1 MPGHIIKAHCVCG
14 FTGTV
19 EVGFEPPSSEFP
31 QGRELVAAFDATT
44 HELVSVERAEAERNG
59 MPVYENPYQE
69 KQDQNGQP
77 VSPPGEHARFL
88 CPECMNN
95 IMWFEL
101 LGTW

>member
-1 MPGHIIKAHCVCG
+1 
-14 FTGTV
+14 
-19 EVGFEPPSSEFP
+19 
-31 QGRELVAAFDATT
+31 
-44 HELVSVERAEAERNG
+44 

-69 KQDQNGQP
+69 QQDQNGQP
-77 VSPPGEHARFL
+77 VSPPGEQARFL

>member
-1 MPGHIIKAHCVCG
+1 MPGNIIKAHCVCG

-19 EVGFEPPSSEFP
+19 KVGLEAPSDDYP
-31 QGRELVAAFDATT
+31 QGRELVAAFDADS
-44 HELVSVERAEAERNG
+44 HQLVAIERGEAQRRG
-59 MPVYENPYQE
+59 MPVYEDPYQE
-69 KQDQNGQP
+69 RFDELGNP
-77 VSPPGEHARFL
+77 LPTLGEQARFL

>member
-19 EVGFEPPSSEFP
+19 KVGFEEPGDDFPS
-31 QGRELVAAFDATT
+31 GRELVAAFDSDK
-44 HELVSVERAEAERNG
+44 HELVSIDRETATQRG

-69 KQDQNGQP
+69 REDSDGKLIA
-77 VSPPGEHARFL
+77 PPGEEARFL